1 MNLTKEKYN
10 DVSNWSYKKKLK
22 LNSILYHYTWNN
34 MFTQLLLNNNRNKEI
49 ENYINNELKNL
60 DDPTKLY
67 PKRDYI
73 FRAFSLTPKT
83 RIKVVILGQDPYFNS
98 INFNNNRLCQATGL
112 SFSVP
117 HGFTIPSSL
126 NNMYNNLIKFNHIK
140 QKPNH
145 GCLEYWAYQGCLLL
159 NTSLTVIDNNRNCH
173 SDIWKSFTDD
183 IIKYINDNIDFVVF
197 VLWGK
202 ESFKKV
208 NLINLNKHKI
218 IVSSHPS
225 GLSCDKKMGNHPS
238 FNEVNHFGL
247 INDYLKE
254 KNIIPIDWK
263 L

>member
-1 MNLTKEKYN
+1 MILTKEKYN
-10 DVSNWSYKKKLK
+10 DIPNWSQKHK
-22 LNSILYHYTWNN
+22 LNLSDILYHYTWSD
-34 MFTQLLLNNNRNKEI
+34 MFNKLLSNKERTNNI
-49 ENYINNELKNL
+49 ENYINKELENL
-60 DDPTKLY
+60 DPTKLY
-67 PKRDYI
+67 PKKDYI
-73 FRAFSLTPKT
+73 FRAFSLTPKR

-98 INFNNNRLCQATGL
+98 INYNNSRLCQATGL

-117 HGFTIPSSL
+117 VGFPIPSSL
-126 NNMYNNLIKFNHIK
+126 NNIYNNLLKFNHIK
-140 QKPNH
+140 NKPKH
-145 GCLEYWAYQGCLLL
+145 GSLDYWAYQGCLLL
-159 NTSLTVIDNNRNCH
+159 NTSLTVIDNKRNCH
-173 SDIWKSFTDD
+173 SNIWKSFTDD

-202 ESFKKV
+202 ESLKKV